1 MSHTPCAYPSTQ
13 REVELVVG
21 IDEDG
26 DSMLF
31 ARHPNGVEEWLCGDR
46 EKLRSC
52 HSTTAAELNMLCY
65 GRAET
70 RVDLVI
76 VCEDGERVPVYKPAG
91 EKLWRETCFDEYV
104 SYDWFVDLFL
114 FYGVRYHLR

>member
-1 MSHTPCAYPSTQ
+1 MSHAHPSTQ

-65 GRAET
+65 GKAT
-70 RVDLVI
+70 THIDLVI
-76 VCEDGERVPVYKPAG
+76 VCEDGEKVRVYKDADWTG
-91 EKLWRETCFDEYV
+91 WRTTGANTPLSWSKFI
-104 SYDWFVDLFL
+104 DLFL
-114 FYGVRYHLR
+114 LYGVRYYLR